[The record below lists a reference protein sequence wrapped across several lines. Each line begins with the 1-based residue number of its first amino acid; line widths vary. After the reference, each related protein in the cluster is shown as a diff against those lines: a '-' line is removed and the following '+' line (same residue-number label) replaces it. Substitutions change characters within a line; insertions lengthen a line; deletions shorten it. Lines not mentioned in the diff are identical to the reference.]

1 MTIEDRVRGI
11 ITRLASVEIEDYKP
25 EKDLGTGLG
34 IDSLD
39 LVEVIM
45 ACEKEFGILIND
57 TELSLKDSANNIIE
71 LIKSKLQTQSMS

>member
-11 ITRLASVEIEDYKP
+11 ITKLASVENEDYKP
-25 EKDLGTGLG
+25 EKNLGTGLG

-39 LVEVIM
+39 LVEIIM

-57 TELSLKDSANNIIE
+57 AELNLKDSANSIIE